1 MRKSSCVLLA
11 ALLSTACG
19 VTSTGVQDG
28 GPPPVISPKAAVATV
43 YLLRDG
49 KLEPSSVAVASHSMD
64 NVMAAL
70 FEAGARSTSGLTTEL
85 TGLTWQTS
93 QLTRFGTVRNDPDNA
108 DGFRLSLFVGGG
120 RPITKKAQAQM
131 TCTAMRQRQD
141 IWAVTITRTD
151 ATGPVSYGE
160 HTCREFWHLAAP
172 GRQLPR

>member
-1 MRKSSCVLLA
+1 MRKRLSVLLLA
-11 ALLSTACG
+11 ALTGCG

-43 YLLRDG
+43 YLLRAG

-70 FEAGARSTSGLTTEL
+70 FEAGTRSTSGLTSEL
-85 TGLTWQTS
+85 TGLVWQTS
-93 QLTRFGTVRNDPDNA
+93 QLTRFGAVRNDPDNA
-108 DGFRLSLFVGGG
+108 DGFRLSLFVSGG
-120 RPITKKAQAQM
+120 RPITKTAQAQM

-151 ATGPVSYGE
+151 TTGPVSYGE
-160 HTCREFWHLAAP
+160 HTCREFWSLAAP

>member
-1 MRKSSCVLLA
+1 MKRMLLAVLLVA
-11 ALLSTACG
+11 ACG
-19 VTSTGVQDG
+19 VTPTGVQDG

-43 YLLRDG
+43 YLLRAG

-70 FEAGARSTSGLTTEL
+70 FEAGTRSTFGLTSEL
-85 TGLTWQTS
+85 NGLTWQTS
-93 QLTRFGTVRNDPDNA
+93 QLTRFGSVRNDPDNA
-108 DGFRLSLFVGGG
+108 DGFRLALFVNGG
-120 RPITKKAQAQM
+120 RPITTTAQAQM

-151 ATGPVSYGE
+151 TATGPVSYGE

>member
-1 MRKSSCVLLA
+1 MRRQL
-11 ALLSTACG
+11 ALLLLVAACG
-19 VTSTGVQDG
+19 VTPTGVQDG

-70 FEAGARSTSGLTTEL
+70 FEAGARSTAGLTTQL
-85 TGLTWQTS
+85 TGLSWQTS

-108 DGFRLSLFVGGG
+108 DGFRLSLFVSGG
-120 RPITKKAQAQM
+120 RPITKTAQAQM